1 MSRIVIDRT
10 RCIGAGQCVANAPD
24 HFTQSAEDGLSVA
37 ITPPTTPLQRAAV
50 ERAMVAC
57 PVQAISLIDDP

>member
-1 MSRIVIDRT
+1 MPRIVIDRT

-37 ITPPTTPLQRAAV
+37 ITPPTTSLQRTTV
-50 ERAMVAC
+50 ERAMAAC
-57 PVQAISLIDDP
+57 PVRAISLIGDP